1 MMGETG
7 PMGLHSKGRKTDM
20 KTAAKRERKT
30 LRIVELALLLG
41 AAAFLMTGVWALN
54 TQRDL
59 ADKVVRLHVLANSD
73 TEEDQALKL
82 LVRDAV
88 LERAT
93 EILEQS
99 ADRAEAEIR
108 LRESLPELEAIAE
121 ETVRA
126 NGYDYAVTAELED
139 TAFPTK
145 EYDGFSLPAGEYLA
159 LRILIGEGVGQNW
172 WCVVFPPLCTA
183 ASAGVPETA
192 LAAGLTEDQVSLMT
206 EEDGGYQL
214 KFKAVELW
222 ERLKAALDEVFA
234 EPCPNV
240 IDCVE
245 SKVFGIGL
253 ESMTVGS
260 NEFYTAYA
268 ATHPGV
274 YNLLDAGHYH
284 PTEFISDKIPAM
296 LCFFDK
302 VPLHVTRPVRWD
314 SDHVV
319 LFDDETREI
328 MKEVVRN
335 DALDRVLIGL
345 DFFDASINRVAAWVV
360 GTRSAQKALLFAL
373 LQPDEKLRQLQD
385 GANFTEKMVLMEEA
399 KTLPFGDVWAEYC
412 RRQGVPADGD
422 WYAAVT
428 QYEKEVLSRRG

>member
-59 ADKVVRLHVLANSD
+59 ADKVV
-73 TEEDQALKL
+73 
-82 LVRDAV
+82 

-93 EILEQS
+93 EVLEQS

-159 LRILIGEGVGQNW
+159 LRILIGEGAGQNW

-183 ASAGVPETA
+183 ASADVPETA

-222 ERLKAALDEVFA
+222 ERLKAALE
-234 EPCPNV
+234 
-240 IDCVE
+240 
-245 SKVFGIGL
+245 
-253 ESMTVGS
+253 
-260 NEFYTAYA
+260 
-268 ATHPGV
+268 
-274 YNLLDAGHYH
+274 
-284 PTEFISDKIPAM
+284 
-296 LCFFDK
+296 
-302 VPLHVTRPVRWD
+302 
-314 SDHVV
+314 
-319 LFDDETREI
+319 
-328 MKEVVRN
+328 
-335 DALDRVLIGL
+335 
-345 DFFDASINRVAAWVV
+345 
-360 GTRSAQKALLFAL
+360 
-373 LQPDEKLRQLQD
+373 
-385 GANFTEKMVLMEEA
+385 
-399 KTLPFGDVWAEYC
+399 
-412 RRQGVPADGD
+412 
-422 WYAAVT
+422 
-428 QYEKEVLSRRG
+428 

>member
-73 TEEDQALKL
+73 TEEDQ
-82 LVRDAV
+82 
-88 LERAT
+88 
-93 EILEQS
+93 
-99 ADRAEAEIR
+99 AEAEIR

-222 ERLKAALDEVFA
+222 ERLKAALE
-234 EPCPNV
+234 
-240 IDCVE
+240 
-245 SKVFGIGL
+245 
-253 ESMTVGS
+253 
-260 NEFYTAYA
+260 
-268 ATHPGV
+268 
-274 YNLLDAGHYH
+274 
-284 PTEFISDKIPAM
+284 
-296 LCFFDK
+296 
-302 VPLHVTRPVRWD
+302 
-314 SDHVV
+314 
-319 LFDDETREI
+319 
-328 MKEVVRN
+328 
-335 DALDRVLIGL
+335 
-345 DFFDASINRVAAWVV
+345 
-360 GTRSAQKALLFAL
+360 
-373 LQPDEKLRQLQD
+373 
-385 GANFTEKMVLMEEA
+385 
-399 KTLPFGDVWAEYC
+399 
-412 RRQGVPADGD
+412 
-422 WYAAVT
+422 
-428 QYEKEVLSRRG
+428 

>member
-1 MMGETG
+1 
-7 PMGLHSKGRKTDM
+7 M
-20 KTAAKRERKT
+20 KTLTLEAPAKINLTLDILGRRTDGYHDMRMVMQAVSLGDTVTVAEAAGGFSLLTEGISLPAGKVTLEQRAADAFFHRLGRPVPGLEVRLAKRVPAYAGLGGGSADVAAVLRCLRTLYAPDLPRQALEEIGLAVGSDVPFCVRGGTCLAEGRGEILTDLPPLPDCAIVLCKPDFGLPTPELFARLDGADLGPRPDTAAMAAALARGDLAAAAACLGNVFERVLTEEEGEEIRSIK
-30 LRIVELALLLG
+30 EALLLG

-159 LRILIGEGVGQNW
+159 LRILIGEGAGQNW

-183 ASAGVPETA
+183 ASADVPETA

-222 ERLKAALDEVFA
+222 ERLKAALE
-234 EPCPNV
+234 
-240 IDCVE
+240 
-245 SKVFGIGL
+245 
-253 ESMTVGS
+253 
-260 NEFYTAYA
+260 
-268 ATHPGV
+268 
-274 YNLLDAGHYH
+274 
-284 PTEFISDKIPAM
+284 
-296 LCFFDK
+296 
-302 VPLHVTRPVRWD
+302 
-314 SDHVV
+314 
-319 LFDDETREI
+319 
-328 MKEVVRN
+328 
-335 DALDRVLIGL
+335 
-345 DFFDASINRVAAWVV
+345 
-360 GTRSAQKALLFAL
+360 
-373 LQPDEKLRQLQD
+373 
-385 GANFTEKMVLMEEA
+385 
-399 KTLPFGDVWAEYC
+399 
-412 RRQGVPADGD
+412 
-422 WYAAVT
+422 
-428 QYEKEVLSRRG
+428 